1 MAELKKYYADNHN
14 ALLLE
19 NIMQFAANITL
30 KDKNSENATE
40 TDQSIFFTDIFK
52 KYYEDRL
59 NFSDIIALK
68 KFVDNYNS
76 EATKTVENIFSD
88 NTTED
93 LLKDIFRVSVQ
104 TIDGNK
110 YLYDL
115 STDKKNSF
123 LVNIQTYFNSLKKT
137 TLYPYIDSLKKA
149 IAAEQE
155 EEPELYADQQEDE
168 QSIKEFG
175 NEKDYSKEFIK
186 IVEKTISTENNLL
199 KVNELRNSILNNIIS
214 YPELDAYPEL
224 KEDENIKNI

>member
-30 KDKNSENATE
+30 KDKNAEDVAE
-40 TDQSIFFTDIFK
+40 TDQSRFFRDILK

-76 EATKTVENIFSD
+76 EATKTVENIFSEK
-88 NTTED
+88 TTED

-104 TIDGNK
+104 TIDGSE

-115 STDKKNSF
+115 STDKKNLF
-123 LVNIQTYFNSLKKT
+123 LVNTQTYFNSLKKT

-155 EEPELYADQQEDE
+155 EPELYADQQEDE
-168 QSIKEFG
+168 QSIKEFE

-186 IVEKTISTENNLL
+186 IVEKTISIEDNLL

-224 KEDENIKNI
+224 KKDENIKNI